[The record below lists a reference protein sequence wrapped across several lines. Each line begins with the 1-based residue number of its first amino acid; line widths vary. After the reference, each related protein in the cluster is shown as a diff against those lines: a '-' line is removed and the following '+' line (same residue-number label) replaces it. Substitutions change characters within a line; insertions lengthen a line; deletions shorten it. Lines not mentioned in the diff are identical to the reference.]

1 MLLAHYKLN
10 DDVLDAS
17 GNSHHGTPT
26 NMSYVAGKI
35 RQAASFN
42 GTTSLINMGNVLNI
56 GTSDWSVG
64 CWVKS
69 SFTKVHGLVT
79 KRGNNPGFD
88 GWELRIL
95 PNGRLTMTFGGAA
108 ASTYETS
115 ATGVLVTDSQWHQC
129 FGVWD
134 RDGLMSTYVDGELQA
149 SLSIAAE
156 DGYDATS
163 AYSLVLGAINEGT
176 QFPLDGM
183 LDEVRIYNEALPL
196 WKIKAFYNFGKGSE
210 ECEPS
215 QRLIQPTIQPTI
227 QPLIGV

>member
-1 MLLAHYKLN
+1 MSLIAHYKLN
-10 DDVLDAS
+10 FNPNDAS
-17 GNSHHGTPT
+17 GNGHHGTPT

-69 SFTKVHGLVT
+69 SFTKTQGTVT
-79 KRGNNPGFD
+79 KRSNNPGQD
-88 GWELRIL
+88 GWELRII
-95 PNGRLTMTFGGAA
+95 PSGRVTMIFGGAA

-115 ATGVLVTDSQWHQC
+115 DAGVVVTDGQWHHC
-129 FGVWD
+129 VGIWD
-134 RDGLMSTYVDGELQA
+134 RDGLMSVYVDGEFQT

-163 AYSLVLGAINEGT
+163 AISLVLGAFNGGT
-176 QFPLDGM
+176 QFPLDGL
-183 LDEVRIYNEALPL
+183 LDEVRIYNEVLPV
-196 WKIKAFYNFGKGSE
+196 WKIKAIYNFGKGSE
-210 ECEPS
+210 EAEPW
-215 QRLIQPTIQPTI
+215 QRVIQPTI
-227 QPLIGV
+227 QPLIGAA